1 MDKAIITCAVTGVL
15 TDPKQHPVPVTIEQM
30 AASSRE
36 AYDAGAAIVHL
47 HFRRQE
53 PGLGHLPT
61 WDPEV
66 CAAIVDAVR
75 SACPGIIINMS
86 TGVIGPD
93 IGEPVAAMKR
103 LRPEIAACNAG
114 TLNYLKTKSDG
125 SWAWPP
131 MIFDN
136 PVAKVQAFLA
146 VMREV
151 GAMPEFECFDT
162 GIVRSVGLYVE
173 NKMAARPP
181 ATSSWAWPRAWPRI
195 HGCCRCWS
203 TGCRRVPAGRSPR
216 SVARTCGRCTSA
228 RPSGGALRTGLED
241 TFYLPD
247 GSRAARRRRGAH
259 RGHRRVRRAGRARH
273 RESGRGPRGVG
284 PARSWLIASRS
295 RRRGG
300 NFRPRRDTVL
310 AWQRCAEG

>member
-173 NKMAARPP
+173 NKMAARPHCNFVMGVASGMAADP
-181 ATSSWAWPRAWPRI
+181 RLLPLLVDWLPPGASWEVTAIGRADVWPLHQRA
-195 HGCCRCWS
+195 
-203 TGCRRVPAGRSPR
+203 AEL
-216 SVARTCGRCTSA
+216 
-228 RPSGGALRTGLED
+228 GGALRTGLED

-247 GSRAARRRRGAH
+247 GSRARGNGELIAAIAACAE
-259 RGHRRVRRAGRARH
+259 RAGR
-273 RESGRGPRGVG
+273 G
-284 PARSWLIASRS
+284 IAS
-295 RRRGG
+295 
-300 NFRPRRDTVL
+300 P
-310 AWQRCAEG
+310 AEARAALGLRAAG